1 MHNIYEHL
9 KIKLA
14 YGVILKTF
22 VSNDD
27 YDRVD
32 RLLYGD
38 MDKLAKAVTNN
49 DTALLGKIIEST
61 YRQTYEYSENKLKLL
76 YAEQTEEIKEKTL

>member
-1 MHNIYEHL
+1 M
-9 KIKLA
+9 
-14 YGVILKTF
+14 
-22 VSNDD
+22 
-27 YDRVD
+27 
-32 RLLYGD
+32 
-38 MDKLAKAVTNN
+38 N